1 MPQISSVAATAGPS
15 VDPEHP
21 WLGLQSFTEENQQY
35 FFGRTNEIRDIFL
48 RVREERLTVMYG
60 QSGLGKTSLLRAG
73 LIPKLRI
80 EHFRPVHVLLEFS
93 ADSPSLVEQARIAL
107 AQACARAKSE
117 PAWKF
122 LLRWKPLRSLWEI
135 GAHEELR
142 AQDMEESP
150 PVLIFDQF
158 EEVFTLGQGES
169 STPMGRAAEV
179 VELFTQLAD
188 LVENRAPAALTDKF
202 ATSPKEALSY
212 DFRPTPV
219 RIVISLR
226 EDYLAQLEEWKSTM
240 PSLMRNRMALRLLSG
255 RQALEAVVRPGRM
268 EGRNLISDEVGARIV
283 RFVAQ
288 QPATTPLEV
297 IEAVPPLISLVC
309 ERLNE
314 ARLSTRPP
322 LTQITA
328 DLVESQGVDILQR
341 FYDESFL
348 DFPESYRTP
357 IRAYI
362 EDHMITRTG
371 GHRIPVAW
379 EDAQDVLG
387 SSGVPDPEHALRHL
401 IGRRLLISERRGGI
415 QRLEITHDV
424 LAPLVVHARDE
435 RHAEEK
441 AARERA
447 EAEDRARVA
456 EAEARVAAERAA
468 AESERQTR
476 ELLRARRMAI
486 SFATLGLVAAVLGL
500 VAAIFYFSNLAA
512 WNNARKAREF
522 AESKANDATKSSE
535 EATKAS
541 EDARKAREFAES
553 KARDAE
559 KERNRALDS
568 IKLAETAA
576 RNLVKTVVDEDIGLP
591 GAPALALLDGAK
603 ALYEKMNAEADAIPE
618 VRQGQSYLHF
628 AYEQLFIR
636 GELIRG
642 ELGAEELKKLASRA
656 LREAD
661 ESIELATLL
670 TKRSDKNDTENQR
683 LLSHAYRLKGE
694 VLFAITDE
702 EVPMVKTDS
711 DKQIRPAS
719 FQDAEAAY
727 VTSSGILETLKSS
740 HPELSSDANFGVEL
754 AQTYIDRVD
763 VYRKLHSPNDQRLA
777 QSAAILHDA
786 ENAIGAV
793 PNAGTNFE
801 LRALQA
807 DIDHKLGNLD
817 ADTSRDE
824 AERGDHKNANIHR
837 EEALKKWKLA
847 YDRRSG
853 LISEC
858 ENRPIARK
866 FKMALAFSCANLAG
880 VLIELKRPAEARG
893 YFEQRIVLNEAL
905 NQVNPANAYWRAAL
919 AEGHCSYAE
928 ALMNYNIPIEH
939 RKELAVEH
947 AHKAVAITE
956 ERNQKY
962 LEVYRRALGGVG
974 DNKEIARV
982 KSVLQQLAER
992 QIAQQP
998 NRQ

>member
-1 MPQISSVAATAGPS
+1 MPQISSVSATAGPS

-35 FFGRTNEIRDIFL
+35 FFGRTNEVRDIFL

-60 QSGLGKTSLLRAG
+60 QSGLGKTSLLRGG

-80 EHFRPVHVLLEFS
+80 ERFRPVHVLLEFS
-93 ADSPSLVEQARIAL
+93 AESPSLVEQARIAL
-107 AQACARAKSE
+107 AQACAKTESE

-150 PVLIFDQF
+150 PVLILDQF

-202 ATSPKEALSY
+202 ATSPKEALAY

-255 RQALEAVVRPGRM
+255 PQALEAVVRPGRM
-268 EGRNLISDEVGARIV
+268 EGRNFVSEEVGARIV

-288 QPATTPLEV
+288 KPATTPLEV

-348 DFPESYRTP
+348 AFPESHRNA

-362 EDHMITRTG
+362 EDHMVTRTG
-371 GHRIPVAW
+371 GHRLPVAW
-379 EDAQDVLG
+379 DDARDVLA
-387 SSGVPDPEHALRHL
+387 SCGVPDPEQALKYL
-401 IGRRLLISERRGGI
+401 IARRLLISERRGGI

-435 RHAEEK
+435 RHAQEK
-441 AARERA
+441 TARERA
-447 EAEDRARVA
+447 EAEERALVA
-456 EAEARVAAERAA
+456 EAEARVAAERAT
-468 AESERQTR
+468 AESERQRR

-486 SFATLGLVAAVLGL
+486 GFATLGLVAAVLGL
-500 VAAIFYFSNLAA
+500 IAAMFYFSNLAA
-512 WNNARKAREF
+512 WKNARKAREF
-522 AESKANDATKSSE
+522 AESKAKDAI
-535 EATKAS
+535 KAS
-541 EDARKAREFAES
+541 EDARTAREFAES
-553 KARDAE
+553 NARDAE
-559 KERNRALDS
+559 KERNRALNS

-591 GAPALALLDGAK
+591 GTPALALLDGAK
-603 ALYEKMNAEADAIPE
+603 ALYEKMNPETDAIPE
-618 VRQGQSYLHF
+618 VRQGQSYLRF
-628 AYEQLFIR
+628 AYEQLFLR
-636 GELIRG
+636 GEP
-642 ELGAEELKKLASRA
+642 GAEGLEKLANLA
-656 LREAD
+656 LRKAD
-661 ESIELATLL
+661 ESIELAMLL
-670 TKRSDKNDTENQR
+670 TKASDKNDTENQS
-683 LLSHAYRLKGE
+683 LLSRAYRLKGN
-694 VLFAITDE
+694 VLFAIADE
-702 EVPMVKTDS
+702 KVPMLRTDS

-740 HPELSSDANFGVEL
+740 QPELLNDAKFVAEL
-754 AQTYIDRVD
+754 AQTYIDRAD
-763 VYRKLHSPNDQRLA
+763 VYRKLHVPNDQRLGQA
-777 QSAAILHDA
+777 VAILHDA

-793 PNAGTNFE
+793 PRAGDNFE

-807 DIDHKLGNLD
+807 DIGHRLGNLD
-817 ADTSRDE
+817 SDTSRDE
-824 AERGDHKNANIHR
+824 AERGDYKNANIHR

-847 YDRRSG
+847 YDRRKQ
-853 LISEC
+853 LVSEC
-858 ENRPIARK
+858 ENRPIALK
-866 FKMALAFSCANLAG
+866 FKRALAFSCANMAG
-880 VLIELKRPAEARG
+880 VLIELKRPADAKD
-893 YFEQRIVLNEAL
+893 YFEQRIALNEAL
-905 NQVNPANAYWRAAL
+905 NQVNPANAYWRADL
-919 AEGHCSYAE
+919 AEGHSCYAE
-928 ALMNYNIPIEH
+928 ALMKYNIPIEH
-939 RKELAVEH
+939 RKEVAVEH
-947 AHKAVAITE
+947 ARKAVAITE

-962 LEVYRRALGGVG
+962 LKVYKQTLGGVG

-982 KSVLQQLAER
+982 KNVLQQLAER
-992 QIAQQP
+992 QVAQQP
-998 NRQ
+998 NRR